1 MEDRSTKESKPSMEQ
16 LPISNY
22 VVYQVIMKPRPS
34 SKYKGITLQTLSRL
48 ATLNAGL
55 SWEQSIIIFFC

>member
-1 MEDRSTKESKPSMEQ
+1 MEQ

-34 SKYKGITLQTLSRL
+34 SKYEGITLQTLSRL
-48 ATLNAGL
+48 ATLNADL